1 MSIKVGSNSLVKQS
15 HKLNMASFKL
25 SSLAMD
31 IIYVMISQLTKED
44 KDFKIYEVSIRDLEN
59 KLGKRVDTRYLK
71 KAVKDVMSNPIG
83 IKSPD
88 GSFCYIAWVSLFKFD
103 AGTRTVSFR
112 FDSELKPLLLE
123 VKKNFVLSQL
133 KEISS
138 LQSEYAKRIYNILK
152 QWENNL
158 TFKIKVHN
166 LQDMLQVPKSLLVY
180 SNFKMKVLKVAVD
193 QINKNTSL
201 KVSYKEEKDGRRV
214 DGLTFVIKRS
224 EVIKKKEGSSKGVN
238 ALEEWLKEDSPSDII
253 DTEVI

>member
-1 MSIKVGSNSLVKQS
+1 MSIKIGANSLVKQS

-59 KLGKRVDTRYLK
+59 KLGKRVDPRYLK

-103 AGTRTVSFR
+103 AGTRNISFR

-152 QWENNL
+152 QWENHS
-158 TFKIKVHN
+158 TFKIKVYN
-166 LQDMLQVPKSLLVY
+166 LQDMLQVPKSLLTY
-180 SNFKMKVLKVAVD
+180 SNFKLKVLKVAMD

-201 KVSYKEEKDGRRV
+201 NVSYKEEKVGRKV
-214 DGLTFVIKRS
+214 DGLVF
-224 EVIKKKEGSSKGVN
+224 VIKKKEVEIKDESTKGVG
-238 ALEEWLKEDSPSDII
+238 ALEEWLNEDTTTNDII
-253 DTEVI
+253 DTEVL